1 MRSKQVGG
9 KTCIYP
15 LVIVA
20 LRWEVGR
27 TIKEPDVNYRELSE
41 VEKGMTST
49 FDEKAS
55 VPVVEQ
61 RAEEPC

>member
-1 MRSKQVGG
+1 L
-9 KTCIYP
+9 YP

-20 LRWEVGR
+20 LQREVGR
-27 TIKEPDVNYRELSE
+27 TIGEPDVYYRKLSE